1 MMLWWS
7 EISVDHQS
15 LDAGPWF
22 SPGTS
27 ISFTNK
33 IDHHDIAVILLKV
46 ALKPVESGVK
56 TINNNPNPPL
66 CQY

>member
-22 SPGTS
+22 SPGTP
-27 ISFTNK
+27 IFFTNK
-33 IDHHDIAVILLKV
+33 IDHHDIAVILFKV
-46 ALKPVESGVK
+46 ALKP
-56 TINNNPNPPL
+56 
-66 CQY
+66 